1 MLEGLKK
8 NFCETPFPLP
18 VGLDLICHCKHPS
31 KTMLVPAFFLSFY
44 HNYTLRQ
51 TADTFETINRHLRGR
66 LRVVP
71 HFSLGIVEQVKREC
85 AWKSP
90 HARKVVEKNE
100 GVQTKPKL
108 LTLHGRP
115 ILACEN
121 RIPLP
126 NQLSTS
132 NGFLLSLS
140 RHCSCHR

>member
-1 MLEGLKK
+1 MLEGLKT
-8 NFCETPFPLP
+8 NFFWDSLP
-18 VGLDLICHCKHPS
+18 LICRSRSATANTPPRLCWFLP
-31 KTMLVPAFFLSFY
+31 FFLSFY

-71 HFSLGIVEQVKREC
+71 HFSLGIVEQVKC
-85 AWKSP
+85 KCTWKSP

-108 LTLHGRP
+108 LTLHGWP
-115 ILACEN
+115 ILACED

-140 RHCSCHR
+140 CHCSCHR

>member
-1 MLEGLKK
+1 
-8 NFCETPFPLP
+8 
-18 VGLDLICHCKHPS
+18 
-31 KTMLVPAFFLSFY
+31 MLVPAVFQSFY

-71 HFSLGIVEQVKREC
+71 HFSLGTVEQVKREC
-85 AWKSP
+85 TWKSP
-90 HARKVVEKNE
+90 HARKAVGREKNE

-108 LTLHGRP
+108 LTLHGWP
-115 ILACEN
+115 ILACEV

-132 NGFLLSLS
+132 NGIPSLTELSLLLSSVNCGGYLLQAKENPDTNFLYGNFAWITW
-140 RHCSCHR
+140 